1 MIDKYLRKFC
11 AQEIQILIAKME
23 DDYGAFSA
31 YHSPWMR
38 LLDAKRYMTKI
49 ERYCVNKAHARAA
62 SGHERQQYLAM
73 ILKNQLNPMTREE
86 VEDNSMMD
94 SARYSQMQTYKS
106 QIAQAHAQAQKM
118 QNTANLA
125 AQYNAYQQGNY
136 K

>member
-38 LLDAKRYMTKI
+38 LLETKRYMTKI

-94 SARYSQMQTYKS
+94 SARYSQMMAQKM
-106 QIAQAHAQAQKM
+106 QMAQAHAQAQKM

>member
-94 SARYSQMQTYKS
+94 SARYSQMM
-106 QIAQAHAQAQKM
+106 AQKMQMAQAQKM

>member
-94 SARYSQMQTYKS
+94 SARYSQMM
-106 QIAQAHAQAQKM
+106 QAKMQMAQAQKM